1 MENNTSYPLDS
12 QNSIRFSSEQ
22 EERACFIDMRSSIIK
37 LLYLIEDERK
47 DSNDTNAE
55 LFLFGL
61 LLDLSSANTMSG
73 CKLTKVLVKI
83 HALADNNFQYKTMT
97 HAQIK
102 RQIMESKGIL
112 DHLIDDKPSKK
123 NK

>member
-1 MENNTSYPLDS
+1 MENNENNPLDS
-12 QNSIRFSSEQ
+12 QISMRFSP
-22 EERACFIDMRSSIIK
+22 EEEKNCLIELRSNIVK

-47 DSNDTNAE
+47 GKGSAE
-55 LFLFGL
+55 LWLYGFLF
-61 LLDLSSANTMSG
+61 DLASSNKLCG
-73 CKLTKVLVKI
+73 NKLTKVVVKI
-83 HALADNNFQYKTMT
+83 HALADNNFQYKTME

-112 DHLIDDKPSKK
+112 DHLIGDKPNKK

>member
-1 MENNTSYPLDS
+1 MENKEYNPLDS
-12 QNSIRFSSEQ
+12 HNGMRFSSEE
-22 EERACFIDMRSSIIK
+22 EERSCLIDMRSSILK
-37 LLYLIEDERK
+37 LLYLIEDEQK
-47 DSNDTNAE
+47 PDSESDAS

-61 LLDLSSANTMSG
+61 LVDISSANTMSNY
-73 CKLTKVLVKI
+73 KLTKVLVKI
-83 HALADNNFQYKTMT
+83 HALADNNLQYKTMT

-112 DHLIDDKPSKK
+112 DHLIGDKPKK